1 MTLQCFINYLCT
13 DFRRLGK
20 SYRWAAGTI
29 GVVVVLFFSLEGD
42 LFLKGFGTGNVLS
55 TYFSSTI
62 MTGFLIAFSFCAFPF
77 ATVYP
82 EEREHKYIR
91 YCVIRGNLKSYVL
104 SKTTVIYISSLA
116 TMILGSLLFLL
127 LCRIRV
133 PWMDWG
139 EAAQYDVE
147 LNGCYG
153 SVLKNG
159 HVILYCML
167 YALNLGLIAGALSN
181 MAALCSV
188 ILSNTVLTLIFP
200 VLAFRILVSVSIDHY
215 NIYAFYPYNKLF
227 PNDGITFLFLTAIS
241 VGTSILSAV
250 GCYWGLKKKI

>member
-29 GVVVVLFFSLEGD
+29 GVVVMLFFSLEGD
-42 LFLKGFGTGNVLS
+42 LVLKGFGTGNVLS
-55 TYFSSTI
+55 TYFNSTN

-82 EEREHKYIR
+82 EEREHKYIC
-91 YCVIRGNLKSYVL
+91 YSVIRGNLKSYVL

-127 LCRIRV
+127 LCRIQV

-139 EAAQYDVE
+139 GDRSVRGRTKWLLWKRSEKRTCDLVLHAVCIEPWTYSRCFVKY
-147 LNGCYG
+147 GCFVF
-153 SVLKNG
+153 SDSIK
-159 HVILYCML
+159 YCADA
-167 YALNLGLIAGALSN
+167 YIS
-181 MAALCSV
+181 
-188 ILSNTVLTLIFP
+188 
-200 VLAFRILVSVSIDHY
+200 SI
-215 NIYAFYPYNKLF
+215 
-227 PNDGITFLFLTAIS
+227 GISDFGI
-241 VGTSILSAV
+241 
-250 GCYWGLKKKI
+250 CKYR